1 MSTKRESDKTTSRV
15 FADDNATTTTTTA
28 ASTSPTSSI
37 SEQRH
42 SVDRALD
49 ETRDNIRRTIEET
62 RREIPRNTQV
72 INDYQEHT
80 LQVSREIAD
89 RYIESQKEIIKS
101 LQSTWVPYVENGYKE
116 FWSNWTSPQ
125 RVAEIYGKIVSNFTD
140 NVVTTTRIANNVI
153 FANIDAYKTLVQ
165 HGKDDV
171 KEFSRL
177 ATNNARM
184 FENTS
189 REFTKR

>member
-15 FADDNATTTTTTA
+15 FADDSASTAA
-28 ASTSPTSSI
+28 ASTSPASSL

-42 SVDRALD
+42 SVDRALN

-89 RYIESQKEIIKS
+89 SYIESQKEIIKS
-101 LQSTWVPYVENGYKE
+101 LQSTWAPYVENGYKE
-116 FWSNWTSPQ
+116 YWNNWTSPQ
-125 RVAEIYGKIVSNFTD
+125 RATEIYGKIVSNFAD

-153 FANIDAYKTLVQ
+153 FANIDAYKAFVQ

-177 ATNNARM
+177 ATNNART